1 MKRLYFIISF
11 ASHRVTLL
19 RSVPFVSFIRL
30 LIMPVKTRSQKKQQQ
45 QQQQQQQQYNNTV
58 ANEDLHITATT
69 ASRSNKG
76 QRRVKIVTPS
86 FIEASTHT
94 YKVYSPRNK
103 PPHSDASGASVS
115 AKKKKNTT
123 AVAFAFKDEASD
135 DAAAAAEALM
145 ALQSHDYDD
154 DTSTPSS
161 SETTDTTAT
170 DTAGSHQHHK
180 CLNPMNPISK
190 FIYRIGIYNIAQTVH
205 YKTAYILYDTAS
217 RLYHVY
223 TIISNQM
230 SYPENDS
237 VPVESRT
244 EFTLPSPHNTIQ
256 TKYKSYI
263 DDTITNFIMT
273 MIIPSNEHDYYIQD
287 DILGVVIQPQEFQ
300 KKAFDEESCF
310 YDIEDLVYDNTSSET
325 ITGYKAF
332 MMVPSRNFWYSPA
345 GAYYYTPTEANTV
358 AYHDNRYTSQ
368 TVGNVLLILSQSS

>member
-1 MKRLYFIISF
+1 
-11 ASHRVTLL
+11 
-19 RSVPFVSFIRL
+19 
-30 LIMPVKTRSQKKQQQ
+30 MPVKTRSQKKQQQ
-45 QQQQQQQQYNNTV
+45 EQQYNNTV
-58 ANEDLHITATT
+58 ANEDIHITAMTT
-69 ASRSNKG
+69 ASHSNKE
-76 QRRVKIVTPS
+76 QRRVKIATPS
-86 FIEASTHT
+86 FIEANTRT

-103 PPHSDASGASVS
+103 PAHSGAS
-115 AKKKKNTT
+115 AKRKKNTT
-123 AVAFAFKDEASD
+123 AVAFVFKDEASD
-135 DAAAAAEALM
+135 DAAAVEALL
-145 ALQSHDYDD
+145 ALQSDDYDD
-154 DTSTPSS
+154 DHTSTPSS
-161 SETTDTTAT
+161 SQTTDT
-170 DTAGSHQHHK
+170 DTNTTTSTESHQHHK

-223 TIISNQM
+223 TIISNQI

-237 VPVESRT
+237 EPVVSRT

-273 MIIPSNEHDYYIQD
+273 MIVPSNEHDYYIQD

-368 TVGNVLLILSQSS
+368 TVGSVLSILSQSS